1 MKSFFEWFAAQP
13 PSKTSRWVIFGKGPS
28 FARRGEFDL
37 TGYRTLSLNHVVRDQ
52 PVDVAHI
59 IDIDVAEACGDDLE
73 RNASVV
79 VVPWYPHHRNRVGNR
94 TVAEWMETLPVLQRL
109 EKAGRLLWYDLSTS
123 PRRHGSAP
131 TVQATYFSAEAA
143 LSLLALAGARYVRS
157 LGVDGGRTYSREF
170 KDLQG
175 KTLLNNGHQSFD
187 KQFQGF
193 AMTIMQ
199 TGVDYAPLSIESP
212 VRVFVGSTP
221 AQMLAVKVLEYSIR
235 KYASMSVEV
244 FPLFRAPLEY
254 PMPKD
259 PANRPRTPFSF
270 QRFVIPSLKGFQGR
284 AIYVDSD
291 MQVFRDIREL
301 WTLPFDGADLL
312 AAREP
317 GDTGRRPQ
325 FSVMLLDCER
335 LRWNLTEIV
344 GRLDSGELNY
354 EKLMYQM
361 AVAGRVEAA
370 IDPRWN
376 SLERY
381 EDAKTALLHYT
392 DMNTQ
397 PWLSRDNTLNYLWS
411 RDLFEAIDRGAIT
424 RDYVAAEA
432 EAGNV
437 RPSLLYQVDHR
448 IEDAALLPAAARALD
463 ARYVPPHRQGMG
475 TVASIAARPLQ
486 FARAALRHV
495 YQRSFL
501 HDLERRIRRR
511 VNA

>member
-13 PSKTSRWVIFGKGPS
+13 SDTTSRWVIFGKGPS
-28 FARRGEFDL
+28 FARRGEFEL
-37 TGYRTLSLNHVVRDQ
+37 SHYRTLSLNHVVRDQ
-52 PVDVAHI
+52 PVDVAHM
-59 IDIDVAEACGDDLE
+59 IDIDVAETCGEALE
-73 RNASVV
+73 QNASVV
-79 VVPWYPHHRNRVGNR
+79 VLPWYPHERNHVGKR
-94 TVAEWMETLPVLQRL
+94 TLAEWVEKLPILKRIDEQ
-109 EKAGRLLWYDLSTS
+109 GRLLWYDLSTS
-123 PRRHGSAP
+123 PRRYGPGP
-131 TVQATYFSAEAA
+131 TVQETYFSAEAG
-143 LSLLALAGARYVRS
+143 LSLLALAGARCVRS
-157 LGVDGGRTYSREF
+157 LGVDGGASYSQEF
-170 KDLQG
+170 NDLRD
-175 KTLLNNGHQSFD
+175 KTLLSNGYQNFD

-193 AMTIMQ
+193 ARTIMQ

-212 VRVFVGSTP
+212 IRIFVGSTP
-221 AQMLAVKVLEYSIR
+221 PQMLAVKVLEYSIR
-235 KYASMSVEV
+235 KHASMSVEV
-244 FPLFRAPLEY
+244 FPRFQAKLEY

-270 QRFVIPSLKGFQGR
+270 QRFLIPSLKGFKGR

-301 WTLPFDGADLL
+301 WTLPFNGADLL

-335 LRWNLTEIV
+335 LRWNLAEIV
-344 GRLDSGELNY
+344 ARLDSGELNY

-361 AVAGRVEAA
+361 AVAKQIDAA

-397 PWLSRDNTLNYLWS
+397 PWLSRDNPLNYLWS
-411 RDLFEAIDRGAIT
+411 RDLFEAIDRGVIS
-424 RDYVAAEA
+424 RDYVAAEVA
-432 EAGNV
+432 SGHV
-437 RPSLLYQVDHR
+437 RPSLLYQIDNRV
-448 IEDAALLPAAARALD
+448 EDAALLPAAARKLD
-463 ARYVPPHRQGMG
+463 ARYIPPHRQGTG

-486 FARAALRHV
+486 FARAALRYA
-495 YQRSFL
+495 YQRTFL

-511 VNA
+511 VNS